1 MLKKSLLAG
10 AVILLGAGAA
20 KAADVVDVAPVT
32 DWTGFYVGLHGGYAW
47 GDLDYSADFRDA
59 NLRLLDF
66 EGDDTDIDGF
76 FGGLQAGFNWQMDSI
91 LLGVEGDISLAS
103 IEADAEFR
111 TDFIGDALRAD
122 TTVDW
127 FGTAR
132 LRGGFLVTPDLLL
145 YATGGLAWGSVDTSY
160 DLDLDGVGIASND
173 ESTTHLGWTLGG
185 GAEFALSDNLSLK
198 AEYLYVDLGEE
209 EVFDDDIANIGNV
222 HVDQDLSF
230 HTVRAGLNFRF

>member
-10 AVILLGAGAA
+10 AVILLGADAA
-20 KAADVVDVAPVT
+20 NAADVVDVAPVT

>member
-1 MLKKSLLAG
+1 MIKKSLLAG
-10 AVILLGAGAA
+10 AVILFGAGAA
-20 KAADVVDVAPVT
+20 NAADVVDVAPVT
-32 DWTGFYVGLHGGYAW
+32 DWTGFYAGLHGGYAW
-47 GDLDYSADFRDA
+47 GDIDYSADFRDA
-59 NLRLLDF
+59 NLGVLDF
-66 EGDDTDIDGF
+66 NGDDTDMDGF

-91 LLGVEGDISLAS
+91 VLLGVEGDISLAS
-103 IEADAEFR
+103 IEADTAFR
-111 TDFIGDALRAD
+111 TDFDDALRAD

-160 DLDLDGVGIASND
+160 DLDLAGVGVASND

-209 EVFDDDIANIGNV
+209 EVFDDNIANVGNV
-222 HVDQDLSF
+222 QLDQDLTF

>member
-1 MLKKSLLAG
+1 MLRKSLLAG

-20 KAADVVDVAPVT
+20 NAADVVDVAPAT

-47 GDLDYSADFRDA
+47 GDLDYSADLRDA
-59 NLRLLDF
+59 NLRLRDF

-103 IEADAEFR
+103 IQADADFR

-160 DLDLDGVGIASND
+160 DLDLDGDGIASND

-222 HVDQDLSF
+222 QVDQNLSF
-230 HTVRAGLNFRF
+230 HTVRAVLNFRF

>member
-209 EVFDDDIANIGNV
+209 EVFNDDIANIGNV

>member
-10 AVILLGAGAA
+10 AVILLGAAA
-20 KAADVVDVAPVT
+20 ANAADVVDVAPVT

>member
-1 MLKKSLLAG
+1 MIKKSLLAG
-10 AVILLGAGAA
+10 AVILFGAGAA
-20 KAADVVDVAPVT
+20 NAADVVDVAPVT

-47 GDLDYSADFRDA
+47 GDLDYSADFDEGRIGV
-59 NLRLLDF
+59 LDF
-66 EGDDTDIDGF
+66 EGDGSDMDGF

-91 LLGVEGDISLAS
+91 LLGVEGDISLAN
-103 IEADAEFR
+103 IEGDG
-111 TDFIGDALRAD
+111 DFQASGVDYALRAD

-132 LRGGFLVTPDLLL
+132 VRGGFLVTPELLL

-160 DLDLDGVGIASND
+160 DFDLAGVGVASND
-173 ESTTHLGWTLGG
+173 ESTTHMGWTLGG

-209 EVFDDDIANIGNV
+209 EVFDDDIANVGNV
-222 HVDQDLSF
+222 QLDQDLTF